1 MSNFGTA
8 AAVNVGQS
16 LISKKGTT
24 EQQLKAKAAAEAERL
39 RQENEGVIDQM
50 RERQAGELE
59 GTATY
64 GDREVPPGAQSFQD
78 RNRTQRDLEIEES
91 QRRREGESAL
101 EYMERMA
108 VTNPDAELQGL
119 AARERDYRDTNEY
132 LVRESALKRLLAQ
145 GYGNGPIDPG
155 IQRLAT
161 EFVQRYYDDYQRI
174 LAERRGEA
182 PAGRPAQTAEERAAA
197 LSGAAGE
204 MTKVVVADL
213 EEKMGRP
220 LTDAEKG
227 AVAALQEFGFE
238 TNPETG
244 QPLSKEEIAYYKD
257 EIRRT
262 LGGDDSPIAQYL
274 ITQAERAAYQDSGQQ
289 RRDHQDTAR
298 FEAFRKANPQEAQKF
313 MDAAKAKLEE
323 VAAAGGIG
331 SGDIME
337 VTRIAGMLYS
347 QQLRRERGLD
357 RESRSAR
364 QSEVAR
370 SRAISAI
377 SSRHGGDPEMVRRA
391 IKNFNSRNPDNPL
404 RPEDFDLPATGQ
416 SVRARPGEVVEVDDI
431 RSVNPRGVSNG
442 SILMDPSGPYRA
454 RRLADGGIRYSAV
467 LQDANSGFFF
477 PDPDRFSTQSG
488 FDGMMSRQDRVNM
501 RQAIMQS
508 GNSVMAQE
516 QRRLEAAREAA
527 SSSIP
532 EIREQGLKEVND
544 LERELH
550 YRYATES
557 ASLTSPGGAGPR
569 EDIDIPASGGR
580 SQRAEK
586 PITFD
591 DVRGYISDVMDPS
604 NQDREMKKRFRDMTP
619 EQREAEAF
627 RILQEGRQP
636 YVSSGGAAP
645 QQAAPAGGSPLAG
658 PGASAGIVGVR
669 EGSTPEE
676 ARGQIAEQDIEQFII
691 DSYKSG
697 IGENPTDQTIDMQTE
712 KIKDLLREQGLYTP
726 QVEERLT
733 MIGQRIKFHYSGMG
747 SN

>member
-8 AAVNVGQS
+8 AAANVAGS
-16 LISKKGTT
+16 LISSQGTD
-24 EQQLKAKAAAEAERL
+24 EQKLKAKAAAEAERL

-64 GDREVPPGAQSFQD
+64 GDREVPRGAQSFQD
-78 RNRTQRDLEIEES
+78 RNKTQRDLEIEES

-101 EYMERMA
+101 DYMERMA

-119 AARERDYRDTNEY
+119 AARERDFRDTNEY
-132 LVRESALKRLLAQ
+132 LEREAALKRLLAQ

-155 IQRLAT
+155 MQRLAS
-161 EFVQRYYDDYQRI
+161 EFVQRYPDEYQRI

-182 PAGRPAQTAEERAAA
+182 PARSVTQTEEERTAA
-197 LSGAAGE
+197 LNQAADVMGE
-204 MTKVVVADL
+204 LYDPAKTEEIGDRVDRANKTRNRNRFLALPEEERQKYADAANKIYREQAGSDPGGSISPSAILDIAADL
-213 EEKMGRP
+213 YTK
-220 LTDAEKG
+220 
-227 AVAALQEFGFE
+227 
-238 TNPETG
+238 
-244 QPLSKEEIAYYKD
+244 
-257 EIRRT
+257 
-262 LGGDDSPIAQYL
+262 
-274 ITQAERAAYQDSGQQ
+274 
-289 RRDHQDTAR
+289 
-298 FEAFRKANPQEAQKF
+298 
-313 MDAAKAKLEE
+313 
-323 VAAAGGIG
+323 
-331 SGDIME
+331 
-337 VTRIAGMLYS
+337 
-347 QQLRRERGLD
+347 QLRRERGLD

-467 LQDANSGFFF
+467 LQDGNSGFFF
-477 PDPDRFSTQSG
+477 PDPDRFSTQSA

-591 DVRGYISDVMDPS
+591 DVRGYISEVMGGS
-604 NQDREMKKRFRDMTP
+604 DRDAKKRFDAMTP
-619 EQREAEAF
+619 KEREDEAF

-636 YVSSGGAAP
+636 YVASGGAAP
-645 QQAAPAGGSPLAG
+645 RQAAPAGGSPLAG
-658 PGASAGIVGVR
+658 RGPSAPSGAAPAGRDGFVVNT
-669 EGSTPEE
+669 SPM
-676 ARGQIAEQDIEQFII
+676 RGQPTPKQADSQGWLRYNDLIVETLALNVDRAEAQGFPATEAYQMAFEELS
-691 DSYKSG
+691 DSYG
-697 IGENPTDQTIDMQTE
+697 VNMNDMPRQNMPILMQA
-712 KIKDLLREQGLYTP
+712 IKDFRSVIEGA
-726 QVEERLT
+726 
-733 MIGQRIKFHYSGMG
+733 GQ
-747 SN
+747 

>member
-8 AAVNVGQS
+8 AAANVAGS
-16 LISKKGTT
+16 LISSQRTD
-24 EQQLKAKAAAEAERL
+24 EQKLKAKAAAEAERL

-64 GDREVPPGAQSFQD
+64 GDREVPRGAQSFQD
-78 RNRTQRDLEIEES
+78 RNKTQRDLEIEES

-101 EYMERMA
+101 DYMERMA

-119 AARERDYRDTNEY
+119 AARERDFRDTNEY
-132 LVRESALKRLLAQ
+132 LERESALKRLLAQ

-155 IQRLAT
+155 MQRLAS
-161 EFVQRYYDDYQRI
+161 EFVQRYPDEYQRI

-182 PAGRPAQTAEERAAA
+182 PARSVTQTEEERTAA
-197 LSGAAGE
+197 LNQAADVMGE
-204 MTKVVVADL
+204 LYDPAKTEEIGDRVDRTNKTRNRNRFLALPEEERQKYADAANKIYSEQAGSDPGGSISPSAILDIAADL
-213 EEKMGRP
+213 YTK
-220 LTDAEKG
+220 
-227 AVAALQEFGFE
+227 
-238 TNPETG
+238 
-244 QPLSKEEIAYYKD
+244 
-257 EIRRT
+257 
-262 LGGDDSPIAQYL
+262 
-274 ITQAERAAYQDSGQQ
+274 
-289 RRDHQDTAR
+289 
-298 FEAFRKANPQEAQKF
+298 
-313 MDAAKAKLEE
+313 
-323 VAAAGGIG
+323 
-331 SGDIME
+331 
-337 VTRIAGMLYS
+337 
-347 QQLRRERGLD
+347 QLRRERGLD

-404 RPEDFDLPATGQ
+404 QPEDFDLPATGQ

-454 RRLADGGIRYSAV
+454 RRLSDGGIRYSAV

-544 LERELH
+544 LEQELH

-586 PITFD
+586 PISFD
-591 DVRGYISDVMDPS
+591 DVRGYISEVMGGS
-604 NQDREMKKRFRDMTP
+604 DRDAKKRFQAMTP
-619 EQREAEAF
+619 KEREDEAF

-636 YVSSGGAAP
+636 YVASGGAAP

-658 PGASAGIVGVR
+658 RGPSAPSGAAPAGRAGFFVNMSPMEKQNPPKKVDSQGWLR
-669 EGSTPEE
+669 YN
-676 ARGQIAEQDIEQFII
+676 DFII
-691 DSYKSG
+691 ETLAFNVDRAEAQGFPVTEAYRMTFEQLSDSYG
-697 IGENPTDQTIDMQTE
+697 VNTDRMPRKNIPILM
-712 KIKDLLREQGLYTP
+712 KAIKDLRTVIEGA
-726 QVEERLT
+726 
-733 MIGQRIKFHYSGMG
+733 GQ
-747 SN
+747 

>member
-1 MSNFGTA
+1 
-8 AAVNVGQS
+8 
-16 LISKKGTT
+16 
-24 EQQLKAKAAAEAERL
+24 
-39 RQENEGVIDQM
+39 
-50 RERQAGELE
+50 
-59 GTATY
+59 
-64 GDREVPPGAQSFQD
+64 
-78 RNRTQRDLEIEES
+78 
-91 QRRREGESAL
+91 
-101 EYMERMA
+101 MERMA

-132 LVRESALKRLLAQ
+132 LEREAALKRLLTQ

-155 IQRLAT
+155 TQRLAS
-161 EFVQRYYDDYQRI
+161 EFVDRYYDEYQRI

-182 PAGRPAQTAEERAAA
+182 PAGRPAQTPEERTAA

-204 MTKVVVADL
+204 MSKVVVADL
-213 EEKMGRP
+213 EKKMGRP
-220 LTDAEKG
+220 LTDEEKADIAEM
-227 AVAALQEFGFE
+227 QEFGFD
-238 TNPETG
+238 TDSQTG
-244 QPLSKEEIAYYKD
+244 QPKSEEEISWLKD
-257 EIRRT
+257 LIRRKYA
-262 LGGDDSPIAQYL
+262 GDDSPLANYFR
-274 ITQAERAAYQDSGQQ
+274 TQAERHTFKDSAQT
-289 RRDHQDTAR
+289 RRDDQETAR
-298 FEAFRKANPQEAQKF
+298 FEAFQKANPGEAQKF
-313 MDAAKAKLEE
+313 IDAAKAKLEE
-323 VAAAGGIG
+323 VGAAGGIG
-331 SGDIME
+331 SEDIME
-337 VTRIAGMLYS
+337 VTRIAGMLHS
-347 QQLRRERGLD
+347 QQLRKERGLD
-357 RESRSAR
+357 RESRGAR

-454 RRLADGGIRYSAV
+454 RRLPDGGVRYSAA

-557 ASLTSPGGAGPR
+557 ASLTSPGGVGPR

-591 DVRGYISDVMDPS
+591 DVRGYISEVMGKRGPD
-604 NQDREMKKRFRDMTP
+604 QKRFQAMTP
-619 EQREAEAF
+619 EEREAEAF

-636 YVSSGGAAP
+636 YVASGGAAP

-658 PGASAGIVGVR
+658 RGPSAGIAGVR

-697 IGENPTDQTIDMQTE
+697 IGESPTDQTIDMQTE

-726 QVEERLT
+726 QIEERLT
-733 MIGQRIKFHYSGMG
+733 MIGQQIKSTFHYSGMG